1 MLYNQPMCLQVLI
14 VFFELLVFYVIDKSW
29 VSGCRYE
36 EASHE
41 ATLATQAGREDFSD
55 LVAEV
60 HHMSMLVCL
69 CILYLRVF
77 HISFGFIL
85 CCSGFYWSNGSS
97 SVAVLYS
104 PFNFDEYHCSSFRW
118 RRSGNARHKRK
129 MAKQRSKRI
138 SSFRPARISRFF
150 CCFDPGGLV
159 LGSMGAICTI

>member
-1 MLYNQPMCLQVLI
+1 MLYNQPMCSQVLI

-77 HISFGFIL
+77 HISFGS
-85 CCSGFYWSNGSS
+85 SGFYWSDDSS
-97 SVAVLYS
+97 SICR
-104 PFNFDEYHCSSFRW
+104 CSLLS
-118 RRSGNARHKRK
+118 
-129 MAKQRSKRI
+129 I
-138 SSFRPARISRFF
+138 
-150 CCFDPGGLV
+150 
-159 LGSMGAICTI
+159 